1 MSNRRASAT
10 EKPLAAG
17 IRPPGAPSHFEPHLQ
32 GLRAVAVLLV
42 VVYHFYP
49 GRVSGGYI
57 GVDIFFVISGYL
69 ITGQLARELARTG
82 RIALPAFWAK
92 RARRLLPA
100 SILVLVFATIMTLVV
115 LPLSSLTTSL
125 REILASILYVENW
138 ALAASAVDYLASSD
152 ESLVQH
158 YWSLSLEEQFYIL
171 WPILLLAA
179 TWLAGRMRRA
189 NVLIGVVS
197 AATILSFIFSVVYTA
212 TNPSEA
218 YFSTFT
224 RMWEF
229 GVGAVLAL
237 LPSLRPRSAT
247 VSNLL
252 GYSGFAVVLAC
263 GYLFNSSTPFPG
275 YMAAIPVLA
284 TAAIIVSA
292 SRANR
297 FDAAR
302 VLGVRPMRFIGD
314 ISYSVYLW
322 HWPLIVI
329 APYIPGWGL
338 GTINRIVLFIS
349 CFVLGWLTK
358 KFVEDPAR
366 TWRFLA
372 VRRPRVTYGFTLG
385 AMALSALL
393 VLAVFQ
399 VQFPKYQAAA
409 AELRTIAVDPPE
421 CFGAAVSTG
430 CENPE
435 LAASVIPSPGFGNAD
450 KPGHI
455 ECFVQLN
462 DAEVRSCQFGS
473 TDPAAPRV
481 ALIGDSH
488 AYQYLEAMI
497 ALAGERGWSL
507 TTFLKGACPWTTAD
521 VGGPS
526 PAFIASC
533 TGFRESLAETLA
545 TEKPY
550 DAIFTAALAATPISA
565 ENPVGAAASGFSDAW
580 TSQAQGAPIITIVDN
595 PDLDDDPNKCLRL
608 TDVADAANCAV
619 PRDEVLAADDPL
631 RLAAEGDDGVTLLD
645 FTDTFCDETVCP
657 VVIGGANVYRDQ
669 DHLTVT
675 FAGTMGPFI
684 GDAIDARLVT
694 AG

>member
-1 MSNRRASAT
+1 M
-10 EKPLAAG
+10 
-17 IRPPGAPSHFEPHLQ
+17 
-32 GLRAVAVLLV
+32 AVLAVTAVHAWPELL
-42 VVYHFYP
+42 
-49 GRVSGGYI
+49 RGGFV
-57 GVDIFFVISGYL
+57 GVDIFFVLSGYL

-125 REILASILYVENW
+125 REILASILYVEN
-138 ALAASAVDYLASSD
+138 YLASSD

-171 WPILLLAA
+171 WPLLLLAA

-329 APYIPGWGL
+329 A
-338 GTINRIVLFIS
+338 R
-349 CFVLGWLTK
+349 
-358 KFVEDPAR
+358 
-366 TWRFLA
+366 
-372 VRRPRVTYGFTLG
+372 
-385 AMALSALL
+385 
-393 VLAVFQ
+393 
-399 VQFPKYQAAA
+399 
-409 AELRTIAVDPPE
+409 
-421 CFGAAVSTG
+421 
-430 CENPE
+430 
-435 LAASVIPSPGFGNAD
+435 
-450 KPGHI
+450 
-455 ECFVQLN
+455 
-462 DAEVRSCQFGS
+462 
-473 TDPAAPRV
+473 
-481 ALIGDSH
+481 
-488 AYQYLEAMI
+488 
-497 ALAGERGWSL
+497 
-507 TTFLKGACPWTTAD
+507 TTAR
-521 VGGPS
+521 GS
-526 PAFIASC
+526 
-533 TGFRESLAETLA
+533 E
-545 TEKPY
+545 
-550 DAIFTAALAATPISA
+550 
-565 ENPVGAAASGFSDAW
+565 
-580 TSQAQGAPIITIVDN
+580 
-595 PDLDDDPNKCLRL
+595 
-608 TDVADAANCAV
+608 
-619 PRDEVLAADDPL
+619 
-631 RLAAEGDDGVTLLD
+631 
-645 FTDTFCDETVCP
+645 
-657 VVIGGANVYRDQ
+657 
-669 DHLTVT
+669 
-675 FAGTMGPFI
+675 
-684 GDAIDARLVT
+684 
-694 AG
+694 